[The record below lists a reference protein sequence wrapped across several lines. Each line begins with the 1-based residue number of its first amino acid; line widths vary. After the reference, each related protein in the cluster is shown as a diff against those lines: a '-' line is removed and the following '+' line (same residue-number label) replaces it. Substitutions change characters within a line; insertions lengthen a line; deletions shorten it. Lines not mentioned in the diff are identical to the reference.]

1 LRVPFAQTGRNGTPT
16 QPSLHRRRIVILNP
30 PAHAG
35 TQRVL
40 VTGATGFLGEA
51 VARGLERA
59 DYPVLRGGR
68 AAPPALIARG
78 EAWVG
83 YGDIGPA
90 TRWEVALDGVGAVV
104 HVAGL
109 AHLPDATAPRAAD
122 ALVRVNVEGTACL
135 AAAAV
140 RAGVRRFV
148 LVSSA
153 LVHGEASPGRPFT
166 EVDAPA
172 PKSPYARS
180 KLGAEQR
187 LIEIARGTGMHW
199 VILRP
204 PMVYGPRAGGNFRRL
219 VRLVGSGLPLPLGAA
234 TAPRSF
240 IGIDNLADAV
250 VRAVKHERAA
260 DGAFL
265 LGDGESTSTA
275 DLVRRIAAALGR
287 RVWLLHAPP
296 ALLRAASRLADRER
310 DYRRLFEPLE
320 LDITRI
326 RAELDWSPPVS
337 MDEGLASAL
346 LHPDG

>member
-1 LRVPFAQTGRNGTPT
+1 MIP
-16 QPSLHRRRIVILNP
+16 NP

-35 TQRVL
+35 IQRVL

-51 VARGLERA
+51 VAAALERA
-59 DYPVLRGGR
+59 GHPVLRGGR
-68 AAPPALIARG
+68 AAPSSSTMG
-78 EAWVG
+78 KAWVG

-90 TRWEVALDGVGAVV
+90 TRWESALEGVATVV

-109 AHLPDATAPRAAD
+109 AHLPDASAPRAAD
-122 ALVRVNVEGTACL
+122 ALVHVNVEGTACL

-166 EVDAPA
+166 ETDPPA
-172 PKSPYARS
+172 PQSRYARS

-204 PMVYGPRAGGNFRRL
+204 PMVYGARARGNFRRL
-219 VRLVGSGLPLPLGAA
+219 VRLVRSGAPLPLGAA

-250 VRAVKHERAA
+250 VRAVEHARAA
-260 DGAFL
+260 DGTFL

-296 ALLRAASRLADRER
+296 ALLQAASRLARRER

-326 RAELDWSPPVS
+326 RTELDWSPPLS
-337 MDEGLASAL
+337 MDAGLAAAVSR
-346 LHPDG
+346 PDS